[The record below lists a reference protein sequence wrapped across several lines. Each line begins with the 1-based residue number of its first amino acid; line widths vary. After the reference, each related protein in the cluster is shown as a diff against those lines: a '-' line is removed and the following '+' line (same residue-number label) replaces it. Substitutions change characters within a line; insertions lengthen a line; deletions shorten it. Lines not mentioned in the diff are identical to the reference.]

1 MYLANPA
8 SDSVQ
13 CPATHLS
20 TAIAPIILR
29 SQSLTSKQD
38 HRQYPASEV
47 SGAVAGGG
55 VYPSGTAKQPP
66 QFLPYQGLANLAMV
80 SGQCLAIAVIE

>member
-1 MYLANPA
+1 MPCNAPQH
-8 SDSVQ
+8 SDRSY
-13 CPATHLS
+13 H
-20 TAIAPIILR
+20 LR

-80 SGQCLAIAVIE
+80 SGQCLAIAGDRMRAKENG